1 VDHHIDTN
9 AYDYQIEEK
18 QIELIGSAATLV
30 YERLLREYPGSVD
43 RELAHFMKA
52 PIMLD
57 SYYFE
62 PSLKESKWTDK
73 DMAVF

>member
-1 VDHHIDTN
+1 
-9 AYDYQIEEK
+9 
-18 QIELIGSAATLV
+18 
-30 YERLLREYPGSVD
+30 
-43 RELAHFMKA
+43 MKA